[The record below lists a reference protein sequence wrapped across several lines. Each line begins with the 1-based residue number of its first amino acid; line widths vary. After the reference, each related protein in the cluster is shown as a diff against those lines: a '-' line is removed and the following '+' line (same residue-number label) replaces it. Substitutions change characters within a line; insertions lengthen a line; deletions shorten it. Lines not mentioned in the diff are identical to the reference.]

1 MEPIDFFKL
10 QAKNLFRDFKTQTTQ
25 FDAESGNDFYEYTP
39 KYFDIL
45 GLILDGY
52 DIDENNFTLM
62 NAQHLIARLVGFT
75 KWTEMVKASDA
86 EIKLAKLLF
95 DNMHKISAE
104 EWAWYV
110 RGVEEDNGL
119 ILDADFK
126 LAIFTQVFAN
136 VDGHQSDF
144 TDYRLKATIE
154 QEINVAQADTEV
166 VGPAKKKQEI
176 QIKSLPL
183 NNRDRKKFI
192 KTANEVFETVM
203 WRMEPNNPELTREL
217 WKPEIYI
224 DEVLLPELML
234 PVSREYALYLIDATL
249 VHHVLG
255 LAVQADEIAA
265 TLN

>member
-1 MEPIDFFKL
+1 MKPIDFFKL
-10 QAKNLFRDFKTQTTQ
+10 QAKNLFKDFKTQTTQ

-45 GLILDGY
+45 GLILDDY
-52 DIDENNFTLM
+52 DIDEDNFTLM

-95 DNMHKISAE
+95 DNMHKVSAE

-110 RGVEEDNGL
+110 RGVEEDNNL
-119 ILDADFK
+119 VLDANFK
-126 LAIFTQVFAN
+126 LEIFTQVFAN
-136 VDGHQSDF
+136 ADGHQSDF

-154 QEINVAQADTEV
+154 QETDIIQVGTEL
-166 VGPAKKKQEI
+166 VGPAKKKREI

-183 NNRDRKKFI
+183 SDKDRKEFI

-203 WRMEPNNPELTREL
+203 WRMEPDNPELTRKL
-217 WKPEIYI
+217 WNAEFYI
-224 DEVLLPELML
+224 DRVLLPELTL
-234 PVSREYALYLIDATL
+234 PIGREYALSLIDAFL
-249 VHHVLG
+249 FHYVLE
-255 LAVQADEIAA
+255 LAVQADEIAE